1 MRSKHESTSEP
12 WSWSVCLKKAITKKS
27 SVIIQVKTPSV
38 CVKQPIVKS
47 LWIFEIATTQKDV
60 MNLTTSEDNNRAP
73 LQRMVLNIIWKRD
86 DCETG
91 QNYTSITFSFREKK
105 TFLYL
110 ETWNTSWPT
119 EHLTLWAFSISYFSS
134 SSFTLNSLVLPLS

>member
-73 LQRMVLNIIWKRD
+73 LQRIIWKRD

-105 TFLYL
+105 HFYTLKL
-110 ETWNTSWPT
+110 ET
-119 EHLTLWAFSISYFSS
+119 HHDQ
-134 SSFTLNSLVLPLS
+134 LNI

>member
-1 MRSKHESTSEP
+1 
-12 WSWSVCLKKAITKKS
+12 
-27 SVIIQVKTPSV
+27 
-38 CVKQPIVKS
+38 
-47 LWIFEIATTQKDV
+47 

-105 TFLYL
+105 HFYTLKL
-110 ETWNTSWPT
+110 ET
-119 EHLTLWAFSISYFSS
+119 HHDQ
-134 SSFTLNSLVLPLS
+134 LNI